1 MKKQLFRTSAA
12 LTLATAFGLGAL
24 APAAA
29 QASDQAGGPPPAT
42 QPDSDPIIREGT
54 ADVGTDTAD
63 DPAVLPEE
71 GAEPP
76 VDTAD
81 DPSPE
86 EIWEQEGEGLSG
98 AGGGSASGPG
108 DD

>member
-29 QASDQAGGPPPAT
+29 QAPDQAGGPPPAT
-42 QPDSDPIIREGT
+42 QPDSDPIIGEGT
-54 ADVGTDTAD
+54 SGAQTDSAD
-63 DPAVLPEE
+63 DPTILLEE
-71 GAEPP
+71 DADEP

-86 EIWEQEGEGLSG
+86 EIWEREGEGLSG
-98 AGGGSASGPG
+98 AGGGSASGPTG
-108 DD
+108 N